1 MFTLCII
8 LQIIFNVNKKR
19 DVTQSLQ
26 IEWFQTSVFN
36 YRKNLFSFGIMLNRL
51 NRLNRMVLNQV
62 MLDGLHA
69 NPFGIML
76 NKMVLNHI

>member
-1 MFTLCII
+1 MNNSVIHYTCLRFVII

-36 YRKNLFSFGIMLNRL
+36 YRKNLFSFGIMLNR
-51 NRLNRMVLNQV
+51 MVLNLTQQY
-62 MLDGLHA
+62 GCT
-69 NPFGIML
+69 I
-76 NKMVLNHI
+76 

>member
-36 YRKNLFSFGIMLNRL
+36 YRKNLFSFGIMLNR
-51 NRLNRMVLNQV
+51 MVLNLTQQYGNN
-62 MLDGLHA
+62 MA
-69 NPFGIML
+69 
-76 NKMVLNHI
+76 VLYDPLVSC

>member
-36 YRKNLFSFGIMLNRL
+36 YRKNLFFFGIMLNR
-51 NRLNRMVLNQV
+51 MVLNLTQQY
-62 MLDGLHA
+62 GCT
-69 NPFGIML
+69 I
-76 NKMVLNHI
+76 